1 MFNKI
6 RSLVKIDDVERAEAL
21 PGAIVSAIV
30 SAIILLG
37 LASTLALVVQN
48 QKAASITADVVSS
61 GSNIESRFN
70 SDESNSSYIQPNS
83 PYSVSFSAP
92 IDNSTDCKVAT
103 WQVENALLTR
113 TLTVYSNTFPQ
124 LDGKVKCRTE
134 TAIKVDQKKIMTSQL
149 DEGAEFTFFNA
160 AGREML
166 VSTDGSMV
174 FRSGGTGCVLNM
186 DPINDACP
194 DVPQTVADSWNSKV
208 VQDVKIAYNIT
219 GASNR

>member
-1 MFNKI
+1 MFSKI
-6 RSLVKIDDVERAEAL
+6 RSLVKMDDVERAEAL
-21 PGAIVSAIV
+21 PGAIVSAII

-48 QKAASITADVVSS
+48 QKTASITADVVSS
-61 GSNIESRFN
+61 GSNIDSRFN
-70 SDESNSSYIQPNS
+70 ADESNSSYIQPNS

-92 IDNSTDCKVAT
+92 IENSTDCKVAT

-134 TAIKVDQKKIMTSQL
+134 TAIKVDQKKIMTSKL

-166 VSTDGSMV
+166 VATDGSMV

-186 DPINDACP
+186 DPINDACA
-194 DVPQTVADSWNSKV
+194 DVPQSVADSWNSKV
-208 VQDVKIAYNIT
+208 VQDVKIAYTIN